1 MEGSRVEHKLEV
13 GRGAAAVAS
22 GAKASFPSVAELL
35 FCLFCVSNLP
45 FHSWI
50 LIFMLAKGDSPK
62 GVQGT
67 LRDLRKFDG
76 AEKESL

>member
-13 GRGAAAVAS
+13 GREAAVAS

-67 LRDLRKFDG
+67 LRELRKFDE
-76 AEKESL
+76 AEKESV